1 MKNNDD
7 FLGYLLLKT
16 GNSKF
21 ILQLDE
27 VVMNEI
33 TTDES
38 IQGTAYLYP
47 NKHIDYL
54 KADFYSNYNRE
65 NIQDDIKE
73 FVSDYIYNRDAGA
86 VKQELKELKNYIHNQ
101 IADRITGYGMYI
113 YWVSNDKILKISVDR
128 EAFMKEKLFS
138 MFQPIMDCTE
148 FTPHN
153 ITYDGTGFNGWMLC
167 QLHENDFN
175 AKMKLA
181 MTNDDILDVAETNDY
196 LKLVER
202 LAFIYHQI
210 YGNNLYFY

>member
-1 MKNNDD
+1 MKNNND
-7 FLGYLLLKT
+7 FLGYLLLK
-16 GNSKF
+16 SRDKKF
-21 ILQLDE
+21 VLQLDK

-33 TTDES
+33 TTDDS
-38 IQGTAYLYP
+38 IQGTTYLYP
-47 NKHIDYL
+47 NKHIDYI
-54 KADFYSNYNRE
+54 KANFYSNYDRE
-65 NIQDDIKE
+65 NIQEDIKE
-73 FVSDYIYNRDAGA
+73 FVTDYIYNRDNRA
-86 VKQELKELKNYIHNQ
+86 VLQELKELKDYIHKQ

-138 MFQPIMDCTE
+138 MFQPMMDCTE

-175 AKMKLA
+175 AKIKLA
-181 MTNDDILDVAETNDY
+181 MTNDDMLDVVETNDY

-202 LAFIYHQI
+202 LASIYYQI

>member
-1 MKNNDD
+1 MKNNED
-7 FLGYLLLKT
+7 FLGYLLL
-16 GNSKF
+16 NSGDKKF

-47 NKHIDYL
+47 NKHIDYI
-54 KADFYSNYNRE
+54 KADFYSNYERE
-65 NIQDDIKE
+65 NIKEDISE
-73 FVSDYIYNRDAGA
+73 FVTDYIYDRDNSA
-86 VKQELKELKNYIHNQ
+86 VLHELKELKDYIHKQ
-101 IADRITGYGMYI
+101 IANRITGYGMYI

-128 EAFMKEKLFS
+128 ETFMKEKLFS
-138 MFQPIMDCTE
+138 MFTPIVDCAE

-153 ITYDGTGFNGWMLC
+153 ITYDGKGFNAWMLC
-167 QLHENDFN
+167 QIHENDFN
-175 AKMKLA
+175 AQIKLA
-181 MTNDDILDVAETNDY
+181 MTYDDMLNVVETNDY

>member
-1 MKNNDD
+1 MKNNND
-7 FLGYLLLKT
+7 FLGYLLLK
-16 GNSKF
+16 GGDKKF

-33 TTDES
+33 TTDDS
-38 IQGTAYLYP
+38 VQGTAYLYP
-47 NKHIDYL
+47 NKHIDYI
-54 KADFYSNYNRE
+54 KADFYSNYDRE
-65 NIQDDIKE
+65 NIQEDIKE
-73 FVSDYIYNRDAGA
+73 FVSDYIYDRDAGA
-86 VKQELKELKNYIHNQ
+86 VKQELKELKNYIHKQ
-101 IADRITGYGMYI
+101 IANRITGYGMYV
-113 YWVSNDKILKISVDR
+113 YWVSEDKILKISVDR

-153 ITYDGTGFNGWMLC
+153 TTYDGTGFNGWMLC

-175 AKMKLA
+175 AQIKLA
-181 MTNDDILDVAETNDY
+181 MTNDDMLNVVETNDY

-210 YGNNLYFY
+210 YENTLYFY